1 VKLNKVTTEGVGT
14 SFHLE
19 LTTAGETKVKK
30 WLAEHSTAHILDS
43 TRPTVAADCASQ
55 QLYSALCERQ
65 GVPCGLVCR
74 DPTRTRSFILTV
86 KYF

>member
-30 WLAEHSTAHILDS
+30 CWRSIQPRTSSTLLDPQSPPTAHRSSYIQPYANGRAS
-43 TRPTVAADCASQ
+43 PAGWFVVTRRA
-55 QLYSALCERQ
+55 R
-65 GVPCGLVCR
+65 GH
-74 DPTRTRSFILTV
+74 SF
-86 KYF
+86 